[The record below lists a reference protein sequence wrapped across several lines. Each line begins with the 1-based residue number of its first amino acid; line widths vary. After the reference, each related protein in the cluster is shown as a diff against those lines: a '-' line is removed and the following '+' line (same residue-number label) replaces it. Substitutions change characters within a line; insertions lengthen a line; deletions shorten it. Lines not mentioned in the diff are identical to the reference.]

1 MNIRNVRSSDHKLI
15 IQVLNDWWNGRQMA
29 DMLPKL
35 FFDHF
40 QDTSYIVE
48 DNGEVIGFLIGF
60 ISQSRSKEAY
70 IHFVGVHPQYREHG
84 VGRRLYET
92 FFNAVKIRGVE
103 NIRCVT
109 SPVNK
114 SSIAYHKKMGFVIE
128 KGDKIV
134 DGVDVHLDYDGK
146 GGDRVLF
153 MKRL

>member
-1 MNIRNVRSSDHKLI
+1 MNIRNVQSSDYKLI
-15 IQVLNDWWNGRQMA
+15 ISVLNDWWNGRQMA

-48 DNGEVIGFLIGF
+48 DNEEVIGFLIGF
-60 ISQSRSKEAY
+60 ISQSRNKEAY

-84 VGRRLYET
+84 VGRRLYEI

-134 DGVDVHLDYDGK
+134 NGVDIHLDYDGK

>member
-1 MNIRNVRSSDHKLI
+1 MNIRNVQSSDYKLI
-15 IQVLNDWWNGRQMA
+15 ISVLNDWWNGRQMA

-60 ISQSRSKEAY
+60 ISQSRNKEAY
-70 IHFVGVHPQYREHG
+70 IHFVGVHPQYRKHG

-103 NIRCVT
+103 NVRCVT

-134 DGVDVHLDYDGK
+134 DGVDIHLDYDGK

>member
-1 MNIRNVRSSDHKLI
+1 MNIRNVQSSDYKLI
-15 IQVLNDWWNGRQMA
+15 ISVLNDWWNGRQMA

-48 DNGEVIGFLIGF
+48 DNKEVIGFLIGF
-60 ISQSRSKEAY
+60 ISQSRNKEAY

-134 DGVDVHLDYDGK
+134 DGVDIHLDYDGK

>member
-1 MNIRNVRSSDHKLI
+1 
-15 IQVLNDWWNGRQMA
+15 MA

-60 ISQSRSKEAY
+60 ISQSRNKEAY

-84 VGRRLYET
+84 VGRSLYET

-103 NIRCVT
+103 NVRCVT

-134 DGVDVHLDYDGK
+134 DGVDVLLDYDGK

-153 MKRL
+153 VKRL

>member
-1 MNIRNVRSSDHKLI
+1 MNIRNVQSSDYKLI
-15 IQVLNDWWNGRQMA
+15 ISVLNDWWNGRQMA

-60 ISQSRSKEAY
+60 ISQSRNKEAY
-70 IHFVGVHPQYREHG
+70 IHFAGVHPQYRQHG

-103 NIRCVT
+103 NVRCVT

-134 DGVDVHLDYDGK
+134 DGVDIHLDYDGK